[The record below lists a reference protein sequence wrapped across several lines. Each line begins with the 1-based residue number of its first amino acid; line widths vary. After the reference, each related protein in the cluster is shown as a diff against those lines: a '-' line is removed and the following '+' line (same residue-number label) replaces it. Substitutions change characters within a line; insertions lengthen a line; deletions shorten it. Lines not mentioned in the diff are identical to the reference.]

1 MTVVVAL
8 IDSTGII
15 HMGSDSSASDT
26 EHIETCNVEKIF
38 NNNGFLMGVS
48 GSYRILNILRYAFS
62 PLTYVHYD
70 WNSPMEYMV
79 LNFIP
84 NLMHTLKKNKALMKE
99 FTSTNNMEASILVGF
114 CGQLFNIDSD
124 FQVRN
129 TPTEK
134 FYAIGSGSCIA
145 KGSLYNSF
153 YYNEDYYTSI
163 ENALYASGQYS
174 KSVKG
179 PYYYLSSNHFDLDV
193 KYF

>member
-1 MTVVVAL
+1 MSQSLNRPIKHSVTRATSCAVKGVLRVNVCYTSREEATVTRATACTVK
-8 IDSTGII
+8 GI
-15 HMGSDSSASDT
+15 GR
-26 EHIETCNVEKIF
+26 
-38 NNNGFLMGVS
+38 NNL
-48 GSYRILNILRYAFS
+48 L
-62 PLTYVHYD
+62 
-70 WNSPMEYMV
+70 
-79 LNFIP
+79 
-84 NLMHTLKKNKALMKE
+84 
-99 FTSTNNMEASILVGF
+99 
-114 CGQLFNIDSD
+114 
-124 FQVRN
+124 QVRN

>member
-1 MTVVVAL
+1 MTIVVAL
-8 IDSTGII
+8 IDSSGIV
-15 HMGSDSSASDT
+15 HMGSDSSASDN
-26 EHIETCNVEKIF
+26 EHIEVCNVEKIF
-38 NNNGFLMGVS
+38 KNNGFLMGVS
-48 GSYRILNILRYAFS
+48 GSYRILNILRYSFA
-62 PLTYVHYD
+62 PLTYISYD
-70 WNSPMEYMV
+70 WNSAMEYMV
-79 LNFIP
+79 VSFIP

-114 CGQLFNIDSD
+114 LGHLFNIDSD

-145 KGSLYNSF
+145 KGSLYTSYFN
-153 YYNEDYYTSI
+153 NEDYLVSI

-179 PYYYLSSNHFDLDV
+179 PYYYLSSDPYDLNIN
-193 KYF
+193 YF